1 MQTPTHL
8 TPQMNPDPIYQ
19 NDINSIKDQFFSE
32 FSTLDDAPPD
42 TLYHYTDPG
51 GLLGILNTKAL
62 WFSRSGF
69 LNDATE
75 ATHGLSLI
83 QAALKEKL
91 ELKNTRLSASLLQ
104 TTERKIGTFLTSNF
118 APFITCFCAS
128 GDLLSQWRGYG
139 SLGGGFAIGFS
150 PNELEARVKTKDRP
164 AILAKVI
171 YDIEHQKSYISR
183 AIDSF
188 CALAD
193 SWEVAGWKAESD
205 ELIEAADIGLRTA
218 LIDAFF
224 RFKHPGFAEE
234 NEWRLIV
241 FEKMD
246 HPALSFRSAGP
257 RIIPYFCINMC
268 RITTPPESLPI
279 TRIVCGPTVNQELTK
294 QALALRLAQ
303 DPGLRDVKVEASLV
317 PFRA

>member
-1 MQTPTHL
+1 
-8 TPQMNPDPIYQ
+8 MNPDPIYQ
-19 NDINSIKDQFFSE
+19 NDISSIKTQLLSE
-32 FSTLDDAPPD
+32 FATLDDVPPD

-51 GLLGILNTKAL
+51 GLLGILNSKAL

-69 LNDATE
+69 LNDTTE
-75 ATHGLSLI
+75 ATHGLLLI
-83 QAALKEKL
+83 KAILKEKL
-91 ELKNTRLSASLLQ
+91 ELKNTIFSESLLQ
-104 TTERKIGTFLTSNF
+104 TTESRIGTFLTSNY
-118 APFITCFCAS
+118 APFITCFCER

-139 SLGGGFAIGFS
+139 SLGGGFAIGFR
-150 PNELEARVKTKDRP
+150 PNELEARVTTKGRP
-164 AILAKVI
+164 AVLAKVI

-183 AIDSF
+183 AIDAF

-193 SWEVAGWKAESD
+193 KWEAAGWEEEKD
-205 ELIEAADIGLRTA
+205 KLIEAADMGLRTA
-218 LIDAFF
+218 LVDAFF

-241 FEKMD
+241 FERMD
-246 HPALSFRSAGP
+246 HPALGFRSAGP

-268 RITTPPESLPI
+268 RATTPSESLPI

-317 PFRA
+317 PFRP